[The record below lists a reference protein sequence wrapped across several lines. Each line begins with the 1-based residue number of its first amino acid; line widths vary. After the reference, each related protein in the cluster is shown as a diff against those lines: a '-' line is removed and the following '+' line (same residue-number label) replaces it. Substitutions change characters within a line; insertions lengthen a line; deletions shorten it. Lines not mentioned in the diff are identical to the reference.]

1 MSNFIILS
9 AAIVI
14 LAHQPQ
20 YAPISKLRAEKA
32 GNSNYIKRLP
42 QSQYEPAAEY
52 AKLRTV
58 NEKAAKY

>member
-20 YAPISKLRAEKA
+20 YAPCSKVRAEKA
-32 GNSNYIKRLP
+32 GNSNCIRRLP
-42 QSQYEPAAEY
+42 QSQNEPAAEC
-52 AKLRTV
+52 AK
-58 NEKAAKY
+58 